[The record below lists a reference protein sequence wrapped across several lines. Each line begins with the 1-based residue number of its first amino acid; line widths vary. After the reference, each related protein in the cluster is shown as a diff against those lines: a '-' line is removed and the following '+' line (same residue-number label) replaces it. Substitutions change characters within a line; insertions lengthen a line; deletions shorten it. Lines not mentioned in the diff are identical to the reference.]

1 MGFSSARNLGRD
13 ISAGFSPPRRMPI
26 SEAVKKFMRVPKGAG
41 NSVPWDPEL
50 TPYIIEPMNCLAS
63 REYDAVIFVGPA
75 RTGKTIGLIDG
86 WIVYT
91 IVCDP
96 SDMLV
101 VQMTEDKAREHSKKR
116 LDRTFR
122 SSAAVKKRMSPR
134 RNDNNVHDKTFR
146 DGSFLKIG
154 WPSVNIMSSSDYRF
168 VALTDYDRFPENI
181 DSEGD
186 GFSLASKRTTTFMS
200 AGMTLVESS
209 PGRDICDSKWRRKS
223 PHEAPP
229 TTGILSLYNRGDRRR
244 WYWPCPHCGE
254 YFQPAMDAM
263 TGYRNEPDPFKASE
277 AAYLLCPHCSGII
290 TAEKKR
296 ELNSAG
302 VWLREGQVIDRNGNV
317 SGEPRRSRIAS
328 FWMEGPAA
336 AYQTWAQLVYKLLTA
351 EQEYE
356 ATGSEETLRAVINTD
371 WGLPYL
377 PRASMEQRKSEL
389 LEQRAEPVPSRSV
402 PDGVNFLVAT
412 VDVQAGRHRRFVV
425 QVTGYGS
432 RGERWI
438 IDRYNITQS
447 LRSDCD
453 GESQRIDPASY
464 SGIWD
469 GTFKPAYSNNM
480 AWCLWDMLTHPRYG
494 MGKRLGAADVDKWAL
509 YVIGQCCDQSVPDGF
524 GGTEP
529 RITCNAWL
537 TTQRK
542 VWDVLS
548 DFCSAMRCMPVWNGQ
563 TLTFVQDRPS
573 DKVWT
578 YNRSNVVM
586 PDDGAPFRYSFS
598 ALKDRHNA
606 VEVNW
611 IDPDNGWETA
621 TELVEDTQAIARYGR
636 NVTKMDAFGCTS
648 RGQAHR
654 AGLWL
659 IKTELLETQTV
670 DFSVG
675 AEGLRHVPGDVIEIC
690 DDDYAGIST
699 GGRVLAVNSQTRTL
713 TLDREITLPSSGTTL
728 ISLVDGSGNP
738 VSVEVQSVTDGVK
751 VKVSRVPDGVAG
763 YSVWGL
769 KLPTLRQRL
778 FRCVSIRE
786 NDDGTYAITAVQ
798 HVPEKEAIV
807 DNGAHFDGD
816 QSGTVNG
823 VTPPAVQHLTAEVT
837 ADSGEYQ
844 VLARWDTPKVVKG
857 VSFMLRLTVAADDGS
872 ERLVSTART
881 TETTYRFTQLALG
894 NYRLTVRAVNAW
906 GQQGDPA
913 SVSFRI
919 AAPAAPS
926 RIELTPGYFQITATP
941 HLAVYDPTVQFEFW
955 FSEKRIADIR
965 QVETTARYLGTA
977 LYWIAASIN
986 IKPGHN
992 YYFYVRSV
1000 NTVGKSAFVEAVGQ
1014 PSDDASGYLDFFKG
1028 EIGKTHLAQELWTQ
1042 IDNGQLAPD
1051 LAEIRTSITDV
1062 SNEITQTVNKKLEDQ
1077 SAAIQQIQKVQV
1089 DTNNNLNSMWA
1100 VKLQQMQDGRLY
1112 IAGIGAGI
1120 ENTPDGMQSQVLLAA
1135 DRIAMINPANGN
1147 TKPMFVGQGDQIF
1160 MNEVFLKRLTA
1171 PTITSGGNPP
1181 VFSLTPDGRLT
1192 AKNADISG
1200 NVNAN
1205 AGTLNNV
1212 TVNENCTIKGMLE
1225 ATQVRG
1231 DFVKAVS
1238 KSFPK
1243 QAGTW
1248 GNTETPNGTVTVT
1261 ISDDHNF
1268 DRQIIIPP
1276 IIFNGIAYSDPGSG
1290 NNPGGTRYTGYGFE
1304 VRKNGVLIASRETK
1318 GAIPGSY
1325 SAVIDMPSGRGSV
1338 TLEFKVFHK
1347 GNQWAGNITDCTVIV
1362 TKKAASG
1369 ISIR

>member
-1 MGFSSARNLGRD
+1 MGKGSSKGHTPREAKDNLKSTQLL
-13 ISAGFSPPRRMPI
+13 SAIDAI
-26 SEAVKKFMRVPKGAG
+26 SEGPIEGPVDGLKSVLL
-41 NSVPWDPEL
+41 NS
-50 TPYIIEPMNCLAS
+50 TPVL
-63 REYDAVIFVGPA
+63 
-75 RTGKTIGLIDG
+75 
-86 WIVYT
+86 
-91 IVCDP
+91 
-96 SDMLV
+96 
-101 VQMTEDKAREHSKKR
+101 
-116 LDRTFR
+116 
-122 SSAAVKKRMSPR
+122 
-134 RNDNNVHDKTFR
+134 
-146 DGSFLKIG
+146 
-154 WPSVNIMSSSDYRF
+154 
-168 VALTDYDRFPENI
+168 
-181 DSEGD
+181 DSEGNTNISGVTVVFRAGEQEQTPPE
-186 GFSLASKRTTTFMS
+186 GFESSGSETVLGTEVKYDTPITRTITSANIDRLRFTFGVQALVETTSKGDRNPSEVRLLVQIQRNGGWVTEKDITIKGKTTSQYLASVVVDNLPPRPFNIRMRRMTPDSTTDQLQNK
-200 AGMTLVESS
+200 TLWSS
-209 PGRDICDSKWRRKS
+209 YT
-223 PHEAPP
+223 E
-229 TTGILSLYNRGDRRR
+229 
-244 WYWPCPHCGE
+244 
-254 YFQPAMDAM
+254 
-263 TGYRNEPDPFKASE
+263 
-277 AAYLLCPHCSGII
+277 
-290 TAEKKR
+290 
-296 ELNSAG
+296 
-302 VWLREGQVIDRNGNV
+302 
-317 SGEPRRSRIAS
+317 
-328 FWMEGPAA
+328 
-336 AYQTWAQLVYKLLTA
+336 
-351 EQEYE
+351 
-356 ATGSEETLRAVINTD
+356 
-371 WGLPYL
+371 
-377 PRASMEQRKSEL
+377 
-389 LEQRAEPVPSRSV
+389 
-402 PDGVNFLVAT
+402 
-412 VDVQAGRHRRFVV
+412 
-425 QVTGYGS
+425 
-432 RGERWI
+432 I
-438 IDRYNITQS
+438 IDVKQGY
-447 LRSDCD
+447 
-453 GESQRIDPASY
+453 
-464 SGIWD
+464 
-469 GTFKPAYSNNM
+469 
-480 AWCLWDMLTHPRYG
+480 
-494 MGKRLGAADVDKWAL
+494 
-509 YVIGQCCDQSVPDGF
+509 
-524 GGTEP
+524 
-529 RITCNAWL
+529 L

-542 VWDVLS
+542 AWDVLS

-611 IDPDNGWETA
+611 IDPNNGWETA

-751 VKVSRVPDGVAG
+751 VKVSRVPDGVAE

-881 TETTYRFTQLALG
+881 AETTYRFTQLALG

-926 RIELTPGYFQITATP
+926 QIELTPGYFQITATP

-986 IKPGHN
+986 IRPGHD

-1000 NTVGKSAFVEAVGQ
+1000 NTVGKSAFVEAVGRA
-1014 PSDDASGYLDFFKG
+1014 SDDAEGYLDFFKG

-1205 AGTLNNV
+1205 SGTLNNV
-1212 TVNENCTIKGMLE
+1212 TINENCRVLGKLSANQIE
-1225 ATQVRG
+1225 G
-1231 DFVKAVS
+1231 DIVKTVS
-1238 KSFPK
+1238 KSFPRTNSY
-1243 QAGTW
+1243 ASGTI
-1248 GNTETPNGTVTVT
+1248 TVR
-1261 ISDDHNF
+1261 ISDDQKF
-1268 DRQIIIPP
+1268 DRQVMIPP
-1276 IIFNGIAYSDPGSG
+1276 VLFRGGKHENFNSNNQQSYWYSTCRLRVTRNGQEIFNQSTTDAQ
-1290 NNPGGTRYTGYGFE
+1290 
-1304 VRKNGVLIASRETK
+1304 GVFS
-1318 GAIPGSY
+1318 S
-1325 SAVIDMPSGRGSV
+1325 VIDMPAGQGTLTLTFTVSSSGANNWTPTTSISDLLV
-1338 TLEFKVFHK
+1338 V
-1347 GNQWAGNITDCTVIV
+1347 VM
-1362 TKKAASG
+1362 KKSTAG
-1369 ISIR
+1369 ISIS

>member
-1 MGFSSARNLGRD
+1 
-13 ISAGFSPPRRMPI
+13 
-26 SEAVKKFMRVPKGAG
+26 
-41 NSVPWDPEL
+41 
-50 TPYIIEPMNCLAS
+50 
-63 REYDAVIFVGPA
+63 
-75 RTGKTIGLIDG
+75 
-86 WIVYT
+86 
-91 IVCDP
+91 
-96 SDMLV
+96 
-101 VQMTEDKAREHSKKR
+101 
-116 LDRTFR
+116 
-122 SSAAVKKRMSPR
+122 
-134 RNDNNVHDKTFR
+134 
-146 DGSFLKIG
+146 
-154 WPSVNIMSSSDYRF
+154 
-168 VALTDYDRFPENI
+168 
-181 DSEGD
+181 
-186 GFSLASKRTTTFMS
+186 
-200 AGMTLVESS
+200 
-209 PGRDICDSKWRRKS
+209 
-223 PHEAPP
+223 
-229 TTGILSLYNRGDRRR
+229 
-244 WYWPCPHCGE
+244 
-254 YFQPAMDAM
+254 
-263 TGYRNEPDPFKASE
+263 
-277 AAYLLCPHCSGII
+277 
-290 TAEKKR
+290 
-296 ELNSAG
+296 
-302 VWLREGQVIDRNGNV
+302 
-317 SGEPRRSRIAS
+317 
-328 FWMEGPAA
+328 
-336 AYQTWAQLVYKLLTA
+336 
-351 EQEYE
+351 
-356 ATGSEETLRAVINTD
+356 
-371 WGLPYL
+371 
-377 PRASMEQRKSEL
+377 
-389 LEQRAEPVPSRSV
+389 
-402 PDGVNFLVAT
+402 
-412 VDVQAGRHRRFVV
+412 
-425 QVTGYGS
+425 
-432 RGERWI
+432 
-438 IDRYNITQS
+438 
-447 LRSDCD
+447 
-453 GESQRIDPASY
+453 
-464 SGIWD
+464 
-469 GTFKPAYSNNM
+469 
-480 AWCLWDMLTHPRYG
+480 
-494 MGKRLGAADVDKWAL
+494 
-509 YVIGQCCDQSVPDGF
+509 
-524 GGTEP
+524 
-529 RITCNAWL
+529 
-537 TTQRK
+537 
-542 VWDVLS
+542 WDVLS

-611 IDPDNGWETA
+611 IDPNNGWETA
-621 TELVEDTQAIARYGR
+621 TELVEDTQAILRYGR

-690 DDDYAGIST
+690 DDDYAGISI

-751 VKVSRVPDGVAG
+751 VKVSRVPDGVAE

-786 NDDGTYAITAVQ
+786 NDDGMYAITAVQ

-857 VSFMLRLTVAADDGS
+857 VSFLLRLTVTADDGS

-881 TETTYRFTQLALG
+881 TETTYRFRQLALG
-894 NYRLTVRAVNAW
+894 RYMLTVRAVNAW
-906 GQQGDPA
+906 GQQGDPT

-955 FSEKRIADIR
+955 FSETRIADIR

-986 IKPGHN
+986 IKPGHD

-1000 NTVGKSAFVEAVGQ
+1000 NTVGKSAFVEAVGRA
-1014 PSDDASGYLDFFKG
+1014 SDDAEGYLDFFKG

-1051 LAEIRTSITDV
+1051 LAEIRTSITNV
-1062 SNEITQTVNKKLEDQ
+1062 SNEITQTVNKKLENQ

-1100 VKLQQMQDGRLY
+1100 VKLQQMKDGRLY

-1120 ENTPDGMQSQVLLAA
+1120 ENTPAGMQSQVLLAA

-1160 MNEVFLKRLTA
+1160 MNDVFLKRLTA

-1181 VFSLTPDGRLT
+1181 AFSMTPDGKLT

-1200 NVNAN
+1200 SVNAN

-1212 TVNENCTIKGMLE
+1212 TINENCQIKGKLSANQIE
-1225 ATQVRG
+1225 GDIVKTVGKAFPRDSRAPERWPSGTITVR
-1231 DFVKAVS
+1231 
-1238 KSFPK
+1238 
-1243 QAGTW
+1243 
-1248 GNTETPNGTVTVT
+1248 
-1261 ISDDHNF
+1261 IYDDQPF
-1268 DRQIIIPP
+1268 DRQIVIPAVAFSGAKHEREHTD
-1276 IIFNGIAYSDPGSG
+1276 IYSSC
-1290 NNPGGTRYTGYGFE
+1290 RLI
-1304 VRKNGVLIASRETK
+1304 VKKNGAEIYNRTALDNTLI
-1318 GAIPGSY
+1318 Y
-1325 SAVIDMPSGRGSV
+1325 SGVIDMPAGHGHM
-1338 TLEFKVFHK
+1338 TLEFSVSAWLV
-1347 GNQWAGNITDCTVIV
+1347 N
-1362 TKKAASG
+1362 
-1369 ISIR
+1369 

>member
-1 MGFSSARNLGRD
+1 
-13 ISAGFSPPRRMPI
+13 
-26 SEAVKKFMRVPKGAG
+26 
-41 NSVPWDPEL
+41 
-50 TPYIIEPMNCLAS
+50 
-63 REYDAVIFVGPA
+63 
-75 RTGKTIGLIDG
+75 
-86 WIVYT
+86 
-91 IVCDP
+91 
-96 SDMLV
+96 
-101 VQMTEDKAREHSKKR
+101 
-116 LDRTFR
+116 
-122 SSAAVKKRMSPR
+122 
-134 RNDNNVHDKTFR
+134 
-146 DGSFLKIG
+146 
-154 WPSVNIMSSSDYRF
+154 
-168 VALTDYDRFPENI
+168 
-181 DSEGD
+181 
-186 GFSLASKRTTTFMS
+186 
-200 AGMTLVESS
+200 
-209 PGRDICDSKWRRKS
+209 
-223 PHEAPP
+223 
-229 TTGILSLYNRGDRRR
+229 
-244 WYWPCPHCGE
+244 
-254 YFQPAMDAM
+254 
-263 TGYRNEPDPFKASE
+263 
-277 AAYLLCPHCSGII
+277 
-290 TAEKKR
+290 
-296 ELNSAG
+296 
-302 VWLREGQVIDRNGNV
+302 
-317 SGEPRRSRIAS
+317 
-328 FWMEGPAA
+328 
-336 AYQTWAQLVYKLLTA
+336 
-351 EQEYE
+351 
-356 ATGSEETLRAVINTD
+356 
-371 WGLPYL
+371 
-377 PRASMEQRKSEL
+377 
-389 LEQRAEPVPSRSV
+389 
-402 PDGVNFLVAT
+402 
-412 VDVQAGRHRRFVV
+412 
-425 QVTGYGS
+425 
-432 RGERWI
+432 
-438 IDRYNITQS
+438 
-447 LRSDCD
+447 
-453 GESQRIDPASY
+453 
-464 SGIWD
+464 
-469 GTFKPAYSNNM
+469 
-480 AWCLWDMLTHPRYG
+480 
-494 MGKRLGAADVDKWAL
+494 
-509 YVIGQCCDQSVPDGF
+509 
-524 GGTEP
+524 
-529 RITCNAWL
+529 
-537 TTQRK
+537 
-542 VWDVLS
+542 
-548 DFCSAMRCMPVWNGQ
+548 
-563 TLTFVQDRPS
+563 
-573 DKVWT
+573 
-578 YNRSNVVM
+578 
-586 PDDGAPFRYSFS
+586 
-598 ALKDRHNA
+598 KDRHNA

-751 VKVSRVPDGVAG
+751 VKVSRVPDGVAE

-798 HVPEKEAIV
+798 HVPEKETIV
-807 DNGAHFDGD
+807 DNGAHFDGE

-881 TETTYRFTQLALG
+881 TETTYRFRQLALG

-965 QVETTARYLGTA
+965 QVEASARYLGTA

-986 IKPGHN
+986 IKPGHD
-992 YYFYVRSV
+992 YYFYIRSV

-1160 MNEVFLKRLTA
+1160 MNEVFLKYLTA

-1181 VFSLTPDGRLT
+1181 TFSLTPDGRLS
-1192 AKNADISG
+1192 ARNADISG

-1205 AGTLNNV
+1205 SGTLNNV
-1212 TVNENCTIKGMLE
+1212 TINQNCRILGKLSANQIEGDIVKTVGKAFPRNGSYASGTI
-1225 ATQVRG
+1225 
-1231 DFVKAVS
+1231 
-1238 KSFPK
+1238 
-1243 QAGTW
+1243 
-1248 GNTETPNGTVTVT
+1248 TVTVY
-1261 ISDDHNF
+1261 DDQAF
-1268 DRQIIIPP
+1268 DRQIVVPP
-1276 IIFNGIAYSDPGSG
+1276 VLFRGGKHENFNSNNQQSYWYS
-1290 NNPGGTRYTGYGFE
+1290 TCKLQ
-1304 VRKNGVLIASRETK
+1304 VLKNGQEIFQQPATDVSRVF
-1318 GAIPGSY
+1318 S
-1325 SAVIDMPSGRGSV
+1325 SVIDMPAGHGHV
-1338 TLEFKVFHK
+1338 TLTFNVSSY
-1347 GNQWAGNITDCTVIV
+1347 GANNWTPTTSISDLLVV
-1362 TKKAASG
+1362 VMKKSTAG
-1369 ISIR
+1369 ISIS